1 MILWDVSLGL
11 YFLFLFVSEDTV
23 SFKFGGICV
32 GIWVGSELF
41 VYFGFIFLI
50 LIVFFFYPCIF

>member
-1 MILWDVSLGL
+1 MILWDISLGL

-41 VYFGFIFLI
+41 CYFDCI
-50 LIVFFFYPCIF
+50 LFF